1 MTENL
6 NNYKYSPK
14 NDYLLLKTYN
24 LGFEKKQILI
34 IIVNREKSLNAVN
47 IDILKSLVKILK
59 HVKNDSNVLSI
70 ILTGAGNKAFI
81 AGADIKSMNTY
92 NPEDAYKYSVL
103 GQDLVKLINSFE
115 KPIIAAINGYAL
127 GGGCEIAAAC
137 HLRYA
142 SENSILGQPEVKLG
156 IIAGWGGTVN
166 LKRLIGVGN
175 ATKLLIS
182 GDTINCDEALRLGLV
197 NMVFPFENFLSSV
210 IKEVKSFCQNSPN
223 AIKNTLISINSS
235 NNDESYKIESDLFRE
250 SFKHEDS
257 RIGISAFL
265 RKEKPKFK

>member
-1 MTENL
+1 MIEEL
-6 NNYKYSPK
+6 NNYNFLTE
-14 NDYLLLKTYN
+14 NDNLLLKTYN

-34 IIVNREKSLNAVN
+34 IVVNREKSLNAVN
-47 IDILKSLVKILK
+47 IDILKSLVNILK
-59 HVKNDSNVLSI
+59 HVKNDSNILSI
-70 ILTGAGNKAFI
+70 ILTGAGTKAFI
-81 AGADIKSMNTY
+81 AGADIKSMSTY
-92 NPEDAYKYSVL
+92 DPEDAYKYSVL
-103 GQDLVKLINSFE
+103 GQDLVKLINSFH
-115 KPIIAAINGYAL
+115 KPIIAAVNGYAL
-127 GGGCEIAAAC
+127 GGGCEIASAC

-142 SENSILGQPEVKLG
+142 SENSIFGQPEVKLG

-182 GDTINCDEALRLGLV
+182 GDTINCDEALKMGLV
-197 NMVFPFENFLSSV
+197 NMVFPLENFLSLV
-210 IKEVKSFCQNSPN
+210 IKEVKRFCQNSPN
-223 AIKNTLISINSS
+223 AIKNTLFSINSS
-235 NNDESYKIESDLFRE
+235 NDDESYRTESDLFRD

>member
-6 NNYKYSPK
+6 NNYEFLPK
-14 NDYLLLKTYN
+14 NDYLLLKTFN
-24 LGFEKKQILI
+24 LGFKNKQILI
-34 IIVNREKSLNAVN
+34 IIINREKSLNAVN
-47 IDILKSLVKILK
+47 IDILKSLINILK
-59 HVKNDSNVLSI
+59 YVENDSNILSI

-92 NPEDAYKYSVL
+92 HPEDAYKYSVL
-103 GQDLVKLINSFE
+103 GQDLVKLINSFD
-115 KPIIAAINGYAL
+115 KPVIAAINGYAL
-127 GGGCEIAAAC
+127 GGGCEIATAC

-142 SENSILGQPEVKLG
+142 SENSIFGQPEVKLG

-166 LKRLIGVGN
+166 LKRVIGLGN

-182 GDTINCDEALRLGLV
+182 GDTINSDEALKVGLV
-197 NMVFPFENFLSSV
+197 NMVFPLENFLQSV
-210 IKEVKSFCQNSPN
+210 IKEVKSFCKNSPN
-223 AIKNTLISINSS
+223 AIKNTLLSINSF
-235 NNDESYKIESDLFRE
+235 NNDDPYKKESNLFRD

-257 RIGISAFL
+257 SIGLSAFL

>member
-1 MTENL
+1 MTEDL
-6 NNYKYSPK
+6 NNYKFSLK
-14 NDYLLLKTYN
+14 NDNLLLETFN
-24 LGFEKKQILI
+24 LGIEKKQILI
-34 IIVNREKSLNAVN
+34 ITINREKSLNAIN
-47 IDILKSLVKILK
+47 IDILKSLTNILN
-59 HVKNDSNVLSI
+59 HVKNDSNILSI

-81 AGADIKSMNTY
+81 AGADIKSMSTY
-92 NPEDAYKYSVL
+92 SPEEAYNYSVL

-127 GGGCEIAAAC
+127 GGGCEIASAC

-142 SENSILGQPEVKLG
+142 SENSIFGQPEVKLG

-166 LKRLIGVGN
+166 LKKLIGLGN

-182 GDTINCDEALRLGLV
+182 GNTINSDEAYRIGLV
-197 NMVFPFENFLSSV
+197 NMVFPLQNFLLSV

-223 AIKNTLISINSS
+223 AIKNTLFSINSS
-235 NNDESYKIESDLFRE
+235 DNGESYTIESDLFRD

-257 RIGISAFL
+257 SAGLSAFL
-265 RKEKPKFK
+265 KREKPKFK